1 MRGKIVNLCIG
12 FMNILFGVL
21 ILIYTLN
28 VPQDQTLLTVQEQ
41 AVTKIILFGIYAVL
55 AVVLIINVIQY
66 YNNIKDNT
74 FKTGYML
81 ALFVVSFIFIKQPAI
96 ASFTIIS
103 GIIVMFNSI
112 RENLVE
118 IDSTTAIS
126 IAVLIM
132 VAIVL
137 LMGVSLSYKQIGT
150 YIKDKKN
157 ENELE
162 FKPTFFKYITELGIN
177 DIYINVKKDG
187 KYGYIDQNGEIRI
200 DFKYDY
206 ASPFIK
212 IVQYN
217 KVFDIALVCEDGSS
231 KIILKNERVVMSYR
245 SESSHENYDA
255 KWNELEQIYRD
266 TLGQG
271 TADIVTEAPLV
282 VDNKSK
288 VPAYKED
295 YETDYTYKYDYN
307 YEYDVIVTK
316 SSLGLGDIYE
326 LAKKDNSDIRLNLD
340 TKGLDYDEN
349 YLYLFSNGTIPY
361 YDISNREQGWFTSY
375 GKKNAMTGRAQILD
389 FFGDRLLLKNYNDKT
404 IYFIDGEGNK
414 LSDEYRSIY
423 VCQDNERYIVKD
435 LQNKYKV
442 IDRNYDQI
450 FEGEY
455 DVFDPYLANYGL
467 YIVDNTVEDIE
478 FNDYGYAKMHFSILN
493 AQGQVII
500 DNVEQAYK
508 NYYKISKDKSIA
520 YSTRYSQFLDEL
532 KSIRYD
538 FVGDKY
544 YVNY

>member
-126 IAVLIM
+126 ITVLIM

-389 FFGDRLLLKNYNDKT
+389 FFDERLLLKNYNDKT

-467 YIVDNTVEDIE
+467 YIVDNTEEDIE

>member
-96 ASFTIIS
+96 ASFTVIS

-126 IAVLIM
+126 ITVLIM

-389 FFGDRLLLKNYNDKT
+389 FFDERLLLKNYNDKT

-467 YIVDNTVEDIE
+467 YIVDNTEEDIE

>member
-126 IAVLIM
+126 ITVLIM

-389 FFGDRLLLKNYNDKT
+389 FFDDRLLLKNYNDKT

>member
-55 AVVLIINVIQY
+55 AVILIINVIQY

-126 IAVLIM
+126 ITVLIM

-212 IVQYN
+212 IIQYN
-217 KVFDIALVCEDGSS
+217 KVFDVALVCEDGSS

-288 VPAYKED
+288 VPAYQED

-307 YEYDVIVTK
+307 EEYDVIVTK

-326 LAKKDNSDIRLNLD
+326 LAKKDNSDIRLTLD

-375 GKKNAMTGRAQILD
+375 GKKMQ
-389 FFGDRLLLKNYNDKT
+389 
-404 IYFIDGEGNK
+404 
-414 LSDEYRSIY
+414 
-423 VCQDNERYIVKD
+423 
-435 LQNKYKV
+435 
-442 IDRNYDQI
+442 
-450 FEGEY
+450 
-455 DVFDPYLANYGL
+455 
-467 YIVDNTVEDIE
+467 
-478 FNDYGYAKMHFSILN
+478 
-493 AQGQVII
+493 
-500 DNVEQAYK
+500 
-508 NYYKISKDKSIA
+508 
-520 YSTRYSQFLDEL
+520 
-532 KSIRYD
+532 
-538 FVGDKY
+538 
-544 YVNY
+544 

>member
-126 IAVLIM
+126 ITVLIM

-467 YIVDNTVEDIE
+467 YIVDNTEEDIE

-500 DNVEQAYK
+500 DNVEQVYK

>member
-126 IAVLIM
+126 ITVLIM

-467 YIVDNTVEDIE
+467 YIVDNTEEDIE

>member
-245 SESSHENYDA
+245 SESSYENYDA

-467 YIVDNTVEDIE
+467 YIVDNTEEDIE

>member
-55 AVVLIINVIQY
+55 AVILIINVIQY

-126 IAVLIM
+126 ITVLIM

-212 IVQYN
+212 IIQYN
-217 KVFDIALVCEDGSS
+217 KVFDVALVCEDGSS

-288 VPAYKED
+288 VPAYQED

-307 YEYDVIVTK
+307 EEYDVIVTK

-326 LAKKDNSDIRLNLD
+326 PAKKDNSDIRLTLD

-389 FFGDRLLLKNYNDKT
+389 FFEERLLLKNYNDKT

-414 LSDEYRSIY
+414 LSDEYRNIY

-442 IDRNYDQI
+442 IDRNYNQT

-467 YIVDNTVEDIE
+467 YIVDNTEEDIE

-493 AQGQVII
+493 SQGQVII

-520 YSTRYSQFLDEL
+520 YATRYSQFLDEL

>member
-1 MRGKIVNLCIG
+1 MRGRIVNLCIG

-28 VPQDQTLLTVQEQ
+28 VPQDQTVLTVQEQ
-41 AVTKIILFGIYAVL
+41 FVTKIILTGIYAVL
-55 AVVLIINVIQY
+55 AVVLVINVIQY

-81 ALFVVSFIFIKQPAI
+81 ALFVVSFLFIKQPAI

-126 IAVLIM
+126 VTALIM
-132 VAIVL
+132 AAIVL
-137 LMGVSLSYKQIGT
+137 LMGVSLSYEQIGT

-187 KYGYIDQNGEIRI
+187 KYGYIDQNGEVRI

-217 KVFDIALVCEDGSS
+217 KIFDIALVCEDGSS

-245 SESSHENYDA
+245 SESSDENYDA
-255 KWNELEQIYRD
+255 KWEELEKIYRGI
-266 TLGQG
+266 LGQG
-271 TADIVTEAPLV
+271 TSEMITEAPQV
-282 VDNKSK
+282 TNNKSK
-288 VPAYKED
+288 IPAYKED
-295 YETDYTYKYDYN
+295 YETGYTYRYDYN
-307 YEYDVIVTK
+307 DEYDIIVTQ

-326 LAKKDNSDIRLNLD
+326 LAKKDNSDIRLTLD

-361 YDISNREQGWFTSY
+361 YDIANREQGWFTSY
-375 GKKNAMTGRAQILD
+375 GKKNAMLGRAQILD
-389 FFGDRLLLKNYNDKT
+389 FFDDKILLKNYNDKT
-404 IYFIDGEGNK
+404 IYFINGDGDGEGEP
-414 LSDEYRSIY
+414 LSEAYRSIY
-423 VCQDNERYIVKD
+423 VCQDNERFIVKTM
-435 LQNKYKV
+435 QNKYKV
-442 IDRNYDQI
+442 IDQNYNQI

-455 DVFDPYLANYGL
+455 DVFDPYLANFGL
-467 YIVDNTVEDIE
+467 YSCK
-478 FNDYGYAKMHFSILN
+478 YG
-493 AQGQVII
+493 
-500 DNVEQAYK
+500 
-508 NYYKISKDKSIA
+508 
-520 YSTRYSQFLDEL
+520 R
-532 KSIRYD
+532 RC
-538 FVGDKY
+538 
-544 YVNY
+544 

>member
-126 IAVLIM
+126 ITVLIM

-389 FFGDRLLLKNYNDKT
+389 FFDDRLLLKNYNDKT

-467 YIVDNTVEDIE
+467 YIVDNTEEDIE

>member
-55 AVVLIINVIQY
+55 AVILIINVIQY

-126 IAVLIM
+126 ITVLIM

-212 IVQYN
+212 IIQYN
-217 KVFDIALVCEDGSS
+217 KVFDVALVCEDGSS

-282 VDNKSK
+282 VDNK
-288 VPAYKED
+288 
-295 YETDYTYKYDYN
+295 
-307 YEYDVIVTK
+307 
-316 SSLGLGDIYE
+316 
-326 LAKKDNSDIRLNLD
+326 
-340 TKGLDYDEN
+340 
-349 YLYLFSNGTIPY
+349 
-361 YDISNREQGWFTSY
+361 
-375 GKKNAMTGRAQILD
+375 
-389 FFGDRLLLKNYNDKT
+389 
-404 IYFIDGEGNK
+404 
-414 LSDEYRSIY
+414 
-423 VCQDNERYIVKD
+423 
-435 LQNKYKV
+435 
-442 IDRNYDQI
+442 
-450 FEGEY
+450 
-455 DVFDPYLANYGL
+455 
-467 YIVDNTVEDIE
+467 
-478 FNDYGYAKMHFSILN
+478 
-493 AQGQVII
+493 
-500 DNVEQAYK
+500 
-508 NYYKISKDKSIA
+508 
-520 YSTRYSQFLDEL
+520 
-532 KSIRYD
+532 
-538 FVGDKY
+538 
-544 YVNY
+544 

>member
-508 NYYKISKDKSIA
+508 NYYKVSKDKSIA